1 MDKFSTWTK
10 FSHVE
15 IECMRLEICPLFHT
29 AHSNLPTI
37 HPVSQTLSVS
47 QSSNTLTQTPK
58 SGNHSQS
65 LSPSNTLT
73 QTPKSLTLIP
83 QTLSSFLTIG
93 FRRSLHPYLQN
104 PFCPYQWK
112 FRFFQFWRYVLSF
125 VCSFIEKWGI
135 ICDVVKVP
143 FLIKIWAF

>member
-58 SGNHSQS
+58 SGKHSQS
-65 LSPSNTLT
+65 LSPSNTHSNTKITHPHPSNALLFPHNRL
-73 QTPKSLTLIP
+73 QTIPSPIPSKSL
-83 QTLSSFLTIG
+83 LSLPMEVQIFSIL
-93 FRRSLHPYLQN
+93 
-104 PFCPYQWK
+104 K
-112 FRFFQFWRYVLSF
+112 
-125 VCSFIEKWGI
+125 VC
-135 ICDVVKVP
+135 
-143 FLIKIWAF
+143 FLICMFIYREMRNNL